1 MGDIC
6 SAYFE
11 TKDGVRL
18 HYLEAGV
25 GPTSYSDYRDVLP
38 RIRRPTLCITG
49 AASPLGAEA
58 MPWITSQIPNA
69 RLSVIGAAEG
79 GSHFMYL
86 ENPEAFN
93 AEVRNFLREV
103 Y

>member
-1 MGDIC
+1 MLSI
-6 SAYFE
+6 
-11 TKDGVRL
+11 
-18 HYLEAGV
+18 
-25 GPTSYSDYRDVLP
+25 SYSDYRDVLP

-58 MPWITSQIPNA
+58 MPWIASQIPHA